1 MLTAGRA
8 AHDIRLCSPFF
19 FLLCAILLSLAKHL
33 SNWIHPVW
41 TPTPYFSQA
50 HLGSIYNFHSEESF
64 QDGPN
69 YKDVG
74 LGSVVMVAF
83 SHSAKK
89 ALVLP
94 QGACGLV
101 GGAVLFHTLVF
112 SQPMNVAAMEAQST
126 AIFLGPDG

>member
-1 MLTAGRA
+1 MVPITKMLVWAVW
-8 AHDIRLCSPFF
+8 SWWPF
-19 FLLCAILLSLAKHL
+19 
-33 SNWIHPVW
+33 
-41 TPTPYFSQA
+41 PTLP
-50 HLGSIYNFHSEESF
+50 
-64 QDGPN
+64 
-69 YKDVG
+69 KR
-74 LGSVVMVAF
+74 
-83 SHSAKK
+83 